1 MLKHHGVW
9 GVKPLIAFIDK
20 TLRYV
25 IISFLAIPQNWLLTS
40 IRHQFIANSIPNFIE
55 RFTVLV
61 EFAIKILL

>member
-25 IISFLAIPQNWLLTS
+25 IISFLAIPQNWLLTTFSKYSLVS
-40 IRHQFIANSIPNFIE
+40 ISN
-55 RFTVLV
+55 
-61 EFAIKILL
+61 EF